1 MNLWKEKA
9 SWVLCKGE
17 QKKDSR
23 VSFGQRKNRKY
34 PCALIAA
41 AIIGK
46 VNKFYSFRFRFY
58 LPAHGRSCR
67 GGARVQGG
75 WLGARVL

>member
-23 VSFGQRKNRKY
+23 AHFGKRKNRKY

-41 AIIGK
+41 AIMIMC
-46 VNKFYSFRFRFY
+46 
-58 LPAHGRSCR
+58 L
-67 GGARVQGG
+67 
-75 WLGARVL
+75 L

>member
-41 AIIGK
+41 AIMICAYYVRDVAK
-46 VNKFYSFRFRFY
+46 R
-58 LPAHGRSCR
+58 
-67 GGARVQGG
+67 RVMT
-75 WLGARVL
+75 